1 MAEKKTTT
9 FRELYDEEK
18 RKPTAAQAFIT
29 EVAGLT
35 KRSEVTVKMWANG
48 IQAPDEL
55 AKTVIA
61 KHFGVAP
68 EGLFPDRRKEA
79 QAQA

>member
-1 MAEKKTTT
+1 MAEKKTMT

-35 KRSEVTVKMWANG
+35 KRSEVTV
-48 IQAPDEL
+48 
-55 AKTVIA
+55 
-61 KHFGVAP
+61 
-68 EGLFPDRRKEA
+68 
-79 QAQA
+79 